1 VVAAIE
7 TARTMNIVTVGMT
20 GMNGGRMDNLC
31 DILIKVPETRT
42 NRIQEMHI
50 AVGHM
55 LCGFVEDAL
64 C

>member
-1 VVAAIE
+1 
-7 TARTMNIVTVGMT
+7 MT

-31 DILIKVPETRT
+31 DILVKVPATRT

>member
-1 VVAAIE
+1 MQI
-7 TARTMNIVTVGMT
+7 
-20 GMNGGRMDNLC
+20 
-31 DILIKVPETRT
+31 
-42 NRIQEMHI
+42 IQEMHI